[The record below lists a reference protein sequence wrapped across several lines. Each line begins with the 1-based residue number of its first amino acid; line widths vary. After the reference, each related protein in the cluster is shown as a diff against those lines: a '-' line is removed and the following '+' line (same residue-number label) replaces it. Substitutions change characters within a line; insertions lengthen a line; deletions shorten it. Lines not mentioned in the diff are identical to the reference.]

1 MPELYS
7 LPRSLPEEQAVS
19 SRAIAAF
26 VQAVEAEKLELHSF
40 MLLRHGRVAAEGWW
54 HPYRAD
60 LPHMLYSLS
69 KSFTS
74 TAIGMAVGE
83 GLLSVNDPV
92 VSFFPDDLPDD
103 LDSRMASMRVR
114 HLLTMTTGHADDAM
128 TRMRAAHP
136 HHLARG
142 FLHSTVEFAPGTHFS
157 YNNGATYML
166 SAILQQASGQ
176 TLFDYLQPRLFQPLG
191 IVGATWTKCSRGI
204 NMGAFGLSLKTE
216 DIAKFGQ
223 LYLQRG
229 LWQGNRILSESWIEE
244 AASPFLPVESG
255 SVSDWEQGYG
265 YQFWRCRHRAYRGDG
280 AFGQFCVVMPE
291 QDAVLAITSGVSD
304 MQAVLNC
311 VWEHLLPAL
320 GRAAADPATAEEAA
334 TGGSAATDSATGEE
348 AAAGGSAAA
357 DPATD
362 EGAAAEGSPAADP
375 AATEDA
381 AAQETLRQRL
391 GTLSL
396 LPPRTQTGSERAA
409 RAQPLRSPST
419 RYKLEENTE
428 GIEFIQFQF
437 QADGQCLFT
446 QWDKRGEHRV
456 TIGFEKWTEN
466 EVQIDPYTSRI
477 VASGTWPDERT
488 FLMTWR
494 FIETPHVMTIRCIFE
509 ENSVLVESSMNVS
522 FGSNVLPSMKGALI
536 DAPL

>member
-1 MPELYS
+1 MPEFHR
-7 LPRSLPEEQAVS
+7 LPRGLPEGQAIS
-19 SRAIAAF
+19 SRAIAGF
-26 VQAVEAEKLELHSF
+26 VQAVEAKKLELHSF
-40 MLLRHGRVAAEGWW
+40 MLLRHGQVAAEGWW

-114 HLLTMTTGHADDAM
+114 HLLTMTTGHDDDAM
-128 TRMRAAHP
+128 IRMSAAHP
-136 HHLARG
+136 QHLAQG
-142 FLHSTVEFAPGTHFS
+142 FLHSTVAFEPGTHFS

-166 SAILQQASGQ
+166 SALLQQASGQ

-191 IVGATWTKCSRGI
+191 IVGATWTKCARGV
-204 NMGAFGLSLKTE
+204 NMGAYGLSVKTE

-229 LWQGNRILSESWIEE
+229 VWQGRRLLSEAWIEE
-244 AASPFLPVESG
+244 AISPFLPVKSG
-255 SVSDWEQGYG
+255 SNSDWEQGYG
-265 YQFWRCRHRAYRGDG
+265 YQFWRCRHRAYRADG
-280 AFGQFCVVMPE
+280 AFGQFCLVMPE

-304 MQAVLNC
+304 LQAVLDC

-320 GRAAADPATAEEAA
+320 QH
-334 TGGSAATDSATGEE
+334 
-348 AAAGGSAAA
+348 AAAGFAVVEDAAAGDSAAPGLA
-357 DPATD
+357 VAED
-362 EGAAAEGSPAADP
+362 AAATGSPAAD
-375 AATEDA
+375 EDA
-381 AAQETLRQRL
+381 AAQEALRRQQL
-391 GTLSL
+391 EGLSL
-396 LPPRTQTGSERAA
+396 LPPRTQTGSGRAD
-409 RAQPLRSPST
+409 RTLPLRSPSM
-419 RYKLEENTE
+419 RYEMEENTE
-428 GIEFIQFQF
+428 EIEFIQFQF

-446 QWDKRGEHRV
+446 QWDERGEHRV
-456 TIGFEKWTEN
+456 TVGFEEWTEN
-466 EVQIDPYTSRI
+466 EAQIDPYISRI

-494 FIETPHVMTIRCIFE
+494 FVETPHVMTMRCLFE

-522 FGSNVLPSMKGALI
+522 FGSTELPAMKGALI
-536 DAPL
+536 EAPV